1 MGIKVGAMSYTS
13 GSSKVGSD
21 PDLNPSSSFDE
32 TYRTTFPVS
41 VEELAII
48 KAEMYTEFPEEASF
62 LSDAYITSV
71 ASKPYS
77 KNPEIRRPI
86 EYTLSKLRT
95 LLTYRTEH
103 LCSVIPGML
112 SCNSGLRECLARGSL
127 YVRGVDKQGRSI
139 IWVRTEKKP
148 WYVSDVSAEVNLH
161 ILMSDFAISTM
172 PANVTDF
179 VVVSDSSSPP
189 PPSPSFLIEMI
200 KGLVKG
206 YPDRLNKLYSA
217 PMGGVLSTVM
227 SLLLPMMPGA
237 LSSKIVL
244 YQTKEEMHATLKD
257 VLYGGENDI
266 PDFFGGQCK
275 HDDIFNGEHLDWKKM
290 KEVHQACRD
299 KFIEENGK

>member
-1 MGIKVGAMSYTS
+1 MKAWKSLETKDDRRVKCAFAFVLDCTRAGGGVEPGAFFM
-13 GSSKVGSD
+13 
-21 PDLNPSSSFDE
+21 P
-32 TYRTTFPVS
+32 R
-41 VEELAII
+41 
-48 KAEMYTEFPEEASF
+48 
-62 LSDAYITSV
+62 
-71 ASKPYS
+71 
-77 KNPEIRRPI
+77 
-86 EYTLSKLRT
+86 RT
-95 LLTYRTEH
+95 LARRLTR
-103 LCSVIPGML
+103 CRP
-112 SCNSGLRECLARGSL
+112 
-127 YVRGVDKQGRSI
+127 Q
-139 IWVRTEKKP
+139 P

-275 HDDIFNGEHLDWKKM
+275 HDDIFNGEQLDWKKM